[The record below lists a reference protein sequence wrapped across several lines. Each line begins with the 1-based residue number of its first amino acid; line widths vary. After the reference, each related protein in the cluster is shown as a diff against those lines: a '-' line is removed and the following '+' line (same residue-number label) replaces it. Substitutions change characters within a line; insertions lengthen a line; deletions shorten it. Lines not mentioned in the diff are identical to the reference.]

1 METLTDGDPTTGRAM
16 TAEDGYAGRLVV
28 DLRNL
33 VSELRKEPPPN
44 RFDPYEALDRI
55 DELRHR
61 VQVAAQ
67 GVIDVQVGL
76 LRAYITG
83 MER

>member
-1 METLTDGDPTTGRAM
+1 MWPWNKVKPDRWLEGWCKGMNDGVEAMRDYEPKRPENRIVETLTAGDPTTGRPM
-16 TAEDGYAGRLVV
+16 TSEDGYAGRLVV

-33 VSELRKEPPPN
+33 VNE
-44 RFDPYEALDRI
+44 
-55 DELRHR
+55 
-61 VQVAAQ
+61 
-67 GVIDVQVGL
+67 